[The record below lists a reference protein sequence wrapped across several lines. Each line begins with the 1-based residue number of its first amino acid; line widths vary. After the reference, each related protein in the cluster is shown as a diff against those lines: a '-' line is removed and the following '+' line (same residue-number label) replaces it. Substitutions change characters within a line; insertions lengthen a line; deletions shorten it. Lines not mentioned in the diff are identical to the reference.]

1 MQARG
6 STPFVTGITWTTFVH
21 VQQVDDEHA
30 ISASFVPPYAAVTLN
45 ALARY
50 AVELQA
56 RGAFRLG

>member
-6 STPFVTGITWTTFVH
+6 NTPFVTGITWTTFVR
-21 VQQVDDEHA
+21 VQQTDGDQA
-30 ISASFVPPYAAVTLN
+30 ISAHFVPPYAAVTLN

-50 AVELQA
+50 AVELHA